1 MKTLTAITNQS
12 TVTAVQN
19 IQALI
24 AQLNEAV
31 ERDPNG
37 DLLKCVMNNFF
48 DSPNEDLELTI
59 TGYINYFNV
68 IFEEAQN
75 PDTKSSALRLRD
87 IFKLFQD

>member
-31 ERDPNG
+31 ERDPRREHLEYLA
-37 DLLKCVMNNFF
+37 DEVFNNEHFE
-48 DSPNEDLELTI
+48 PNIDGNVAYFETI
-59 TGYINYFNV
+59 S
-68 IFEEAQN
+68 EHAQN
-75 PDTKSSALRLRD
+75 QDTKSIALHLRD